1 MCLDKKEVLDSIEEP
16 SLEELQLSDVENYSP
31 IKIQT
36 KEESLEFD
44 LEDSLLDDYFQKR
57 RNNCSKEETTSE
69 KPEKSKVKD
78 EVKHGIIIEDEK
90 EEVFHLETAISS
102 GKKQVKNKSTIKE
115 YGQIPQVDIAS
126 KKRQTKSKKKKEC
139 EVSNVTVTN
148 VISNHDLVG
157 RH

>member
-1 MCLDKKEVLDSIEEP
+1 M
-16 SLEELQLSDVENYSP
+16 
-31 IKIQT
+31 
-36 KEESLEFD
+36 
-44 LEDSLLDDYFQKR
+44 EDSLLDDYFQKR
-57 RNNCSKEETTSE
+57 RSNYSKEETTSE

-102 GKKQVKNKSTIKE
+102 GKKQVKNKSTVKE
-115 YGQIPQVDIAS
+115 YGQIPQVE
-126 KKRQTKSKKKKEC
+126 KRQTKSKRKKEC

-148 VISNHDLVG
+148 VISNHDLVR